1 MKTVLLVDDD
11 RDCLTTLGEDLNRI
25 GYNVLAET
33 RGRAALTLLTG
44 GTAVGAVITECSLMD
59 MDGAEFLG
67 ALRHHAPSAPIIVLT
82 AHGTVE
88 NYLQCLNLGVFE
100 YTHKPLPPKELERIV
115 AAAFGAR
122 PNPPGKEL
130 SS

>member
-122 PNPPGKEL
+122 LDLPGKEL
-130 SS
+130 A